1 MPPATPP
8 ATSPRPSTT
17 ARGPVDRSP
26 AVGGRAARRGVRR
39 SRTEAAVLA
48 VICGAVVGTLADRLA
63 ARIAVSRASRR
74 LGGRLGEF
82 GATVRVRPPSFPYL
96 LNAATGRPSTL
107 ELSATAT
114 YGELR
119 RLRSGCDAHGNT
131 WDDPSFALM
140 SLFGGY
146 AGVFGDSCGPIV
158 RPDRAGGGAGGRAR
172 GGVRGGD
179 GGALPTG
186 RTDALDGLGDSEGL
200 GDLGDLGGFGGP
212 DGFGG
217 LDGFSGIE
225 GLGELGG
232 RGGVGDS
239 CRARRPS
246 PTRWTEITYGGDE
259 RLSIGT
265 EIELPDRSLPVR
277 IIGTPLVRDGRLALL
292 PEEIVLGNQR
302 LPGELMTPAHTAVFA
317 EPVVLLPSFPR
328 GTRLA
333 EVVAT
338 PEGLRLRLEQRDP
351 ARR

>member
-17 ARGPVDRSP
+17 ARGPVDRRP
-26 AVGGRAARRGVRR
+26 AVEGRAARRGVRR

-146 AGVFGDSCGPIV
+146 AGVFGDSCGPVV
-158 RPDRAGGGAGGRAR
+158 RPDRARDGADGRAR
-172 GGVRGGD
+172 GTVRGGD
-179 GGALPTG
+179 GGAFPAGCADDPDIL
-186 RTDALDGLGDSEGL
+186 DALDRLGDIEGFD
-200 GDLGDLGGFGGP
+200 DLDGFDDLAGFGG
-212 DGFGG
+212 
-217 LDGFSGIE
+217 
-225 GLGELGG
+225 LGG
-232 RGGVGDS
+232 RGGVGDG
-239 CRARRPS
+239 CRVRRPS

-277 IIGTPLVRDGRLALL
+277 IIGTPLVRDGRLALV

-333 EVVAT
+333 DVVAT